1 MPNLPMHVFLAN
13 QAAAQLDLG
22 NVYDHV
28 GSFFLGSTSPDIRA
42 MTRLPRENTH
52 FAPLSVEVIGTGA
65 RTMLERHPE
74 LTDHPN
80 ITPATQA
87 FILGYIS
94 HLVADEVWITTMY
107 RAYFA
112 EETRVAGD
120 QVEAHI
126 WDRALQLEMDRRAFP
141 AMNGFEQAAEDIICS
156 DRLLGVPFLERDVL
170 DEWREWVHRFM
181 GWEFSWERL
190 KRALNRMYR
199 DNGDVQQSVDRFL
212 KAMPY
217 SLEHVY
223 EKVPE
228 ELLDTYQQRV
238 LEETVFHAREYLSGA

>member
-1 MPNLPMHVFLAN
+1 MPMHIFLAN
-13 QAAAQLDLG
+13 QAAEQLDWG
-22 NVYDHV
+22 SIYDHV

-42 MTRLPRENTH
+42 MTRWPRETTH
-52 FAPLSVEVIGTGA
+52 FAPLSVEMVGTGA

-74 LTDHPN
+74 LADHPN
-80 ITPATQA
+80 LTPATQA
-87 FILGYIS
+87 FMLGYIS

-107 RAYFA
+107 RAYFD

-141 AMNGFEQAAEDIICS
+141 AMNGFHQAAEDIVCS
-156 DRLLGVPFLERDVL
+156 DQLVDVAFLEGDVL
-170 DEWREWVHRFM
+170 NEWREWVHRFM
-181 GWEFSWERL
+181 GWEFSWDRL

-199 DNGDVQQSVDRFL
+199 DNDDVQQSVDRFL
-212 KAMPY
+212 ESMPY
-217 SLEHVY
+217 SMERVY

-238 LEETVFHAREYLSGA
+238 LEETIFHAREYLSGA